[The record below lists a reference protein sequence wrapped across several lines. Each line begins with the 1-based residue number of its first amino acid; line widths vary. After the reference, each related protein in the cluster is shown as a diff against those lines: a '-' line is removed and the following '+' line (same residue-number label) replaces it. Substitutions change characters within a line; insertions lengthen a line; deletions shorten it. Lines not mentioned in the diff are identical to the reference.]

1 MTQQPLIHT
10 YHFGDIRE
18 SIFSKLEWVLQQKMY
33 VVTANN
39 VDYSYITARTRCQR
53 APDEQCDVNI
63 VLVQDGV
70 LIHTDFLNQPH
81 MHQRVWMLSGFMGY
95 ITYIEVDNPY
105 LRHYLHY
112 DPSSPTGNAYE
123 MHATLQDAQLLE
135 QILES
140 LMHDMQHGTL
150 EPLPSLHHN
159 LTKLLPS

>member
-1 MTQQPLIHT
+1 MMQKPLIHT
-10 YHFGDIRE
+10 FHFGDIRE
-18 SIFSKLEWVLQQKMY
+18 SIFSKLEWLLQQKQY
-33 VVTANN
+33 VVSARNAE
-39 VDYSYITARTRCQR
+39 YSYITARTYYKR
-53 APDEQCDVNI
+53 APDGQCDVSI

-70 LIHTDFLNQPH
+70 LIHTEFSNQPS

-95 ITYIEVDNPY
+95 ITYIEVNNPD

-135 QILES
+135 QILEN
-140 LMHDMQHGTL
+140 LVYDMQHGTL
-150 EPLPSLHHN
+150 MSLPGLHQN